1 MEESSKY
8 LLEGRKTF
16 FICPDVSMFPD
27 TYLEDYLKRGY
38 ETYIINDDRICTI
51 KEKVQV
57 IIDTFKD
64 SILFFYID
72 TPIEDVNWKEYIKE
86 LQETYKDSVL
96 IGVLYAKRTKEDEM
110 HALERYYLYDVGIK
124 CGCIALEY
132 QKDKNF
138 TLIDKV
144 MFANQA
150 CGRRKN
156 IRAFCDLS
164 STVIFNYDKK
174 KWLGKISDVSLSHFS
189 CVFDLEPKLPLY
201 EKINDILV
209 DVNGLHLH
217 IDGIFVDCRK
227 LEDRNL
233 FIFIFA
239 QPNGK
244 QGLEEDVKTRLS
256 EKIYSLVT
264 DKVKGLLRDLF
275 QEEHKRNA
283 ANSSKI
289 KFLFS

>member
-1 MEESSKY
+1 MEESNKY

-27 TYLEDYLKRGY
+27 TYMEDYLKRGY
-38 ETYIINDDRICTI
+38 ETYIINDDRTCTI

-72 TPIEDVNWKEYIKE
+72 TSIEDVNWKEYIKS
-86 LQETYKDSVL
+86 LQDTYKDTVL
-96 IGVLYAKRTKEDEM
+96 IGVLYAKRTKPEEM

-156 IRAFCDLS
+156 VRAVCDIA
-164 STVIFNYDKK
+164 STVIFNHDKK

-189 CVFDLEPKLPLY
+189 CVFDLEPKIPLY
-201 EKINDILV
+201 EKIEDILV
-209 DVNGLHLH
+209 DVGGMHFH
-217 IDGIFVDCRK
+217 TDGIFLECRQ
-227 LEDRNL
+227 LQDRNL
-233 FIFIFA
+233 YIFIFA
-239 QPNGK
+239 QQNGK
-244 QGLEEDVKTRLS
+244 QGLDEDIKTRLS
-256 EKIYSLVT
+256 EKIYNMVT
-264 DKVKGLLRDLF
+264 EKVKNLLRDLF
-275 QEEHKRNA
+275 QEEHKRNSI
-283 ANSSKI
+283 NSRNSA
-289 KFLFS
+289 FPF